1 MANLVKASHFISVLK
16 GMGCRFALDDFG
28 SGLSSFAYLKNLKV
42 DYLKIDGSF
51 VRDMLNDPID
61 RSLVEAINQIGH
73 VIGIQT
79 IAEFVENND
88 ILEALRKLGVDY
100 AQGYAIAKPAPLEE
114 IVVADGSRCVAAR

>member
-1 MANLVKASHFISVLK
+1 M
-16 GMGCRFALDDFG
+16 
-28 SGLSSFAYLKNLKV
+28 
-42 DYLKIDGSF
+42 
-51 VRDMLNDPID
+51 
-61 RSLVEAINQIGH
+61 VEAINQIGH